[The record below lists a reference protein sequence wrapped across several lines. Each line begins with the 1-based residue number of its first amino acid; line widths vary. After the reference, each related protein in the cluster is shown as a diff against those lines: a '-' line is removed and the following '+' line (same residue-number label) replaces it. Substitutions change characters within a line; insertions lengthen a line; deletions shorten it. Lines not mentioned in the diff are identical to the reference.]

1 MKAQSQSENWTGLV
15 NQIKSMLSQHEH
27 AFMSYTER
35 IVSQQIDIKTRP
47 IEEKLIT
54 MDENI
59 KHILDKINAI

>member
-1 MKAQSQSENWTGLV
+1 
-15 NQIKSMLSQHEH
+15 MLSQHEH

-35 IVSQQIDIKTRP
+35 IVSQQIDNKTRP

>member
-1 MKAQSQSENWTGLV
+1 
-15 NQIKSMLSQHEH
+15 MLSQHEQ

-35 IVSQQIDIKTRP
+35 IVSQQIDNKTRP